1 MKRDFTKAL
10 LTLALSL
17 LAIEVLVVLAKTL
30 SFDDSLLLIMGGV
43 VAIGILLLVIGT
55 MTSNRDRKGNFC
67 LLLALL
73 LCGPVCGQEPTYNYI
88 TEPGGC
94 SGFCGPG
101 SIGFAIDGI
110 GGIDQ
115 IRVGKVMDW
124 QHYHGAI
131 NNYRED
137 LQDSPAAHKLAILK
151 LGFRYKVISCQQ
163 ILRGQATPNKTVILV
178 HPSARQPFAGQHWC
192 VLAPPETV
200 GTVRL
205 YWGNG
210 TIREV
215 SASEFEDWYSRGL
228 PACAYEIIPA
238 PKLGRASWLNRL
250 YDWFFR
256 KIA

>member
-1 MKRDFTKAL
+1 
-10 LTLALSL
+10 
-17 LAIEVLVVLAKTL
+17 
-30 SFDDSLLLIMGGV
+30 
-43 VAIGILLLVIGT
+43 
-55 MTSNRDRKGNFC
+55 MTPLRDRRGHFC

-73 LCGPVCGQEPTYNYI
+73 LCGPVFGQELTYNYI

-94 SGFCGPG
+94 LGFCGPG
-101 SIGFAIDGI
+101 SIGFAVDGI

-151 LGFRYKVISCQQ
+151 LGFRYKVITCQQ

-178 HPSARQPFAGQHWC
+178 HPNARQSFTGQHWC
-192 VLAPPETV
+192 VLAPPKTAGMV
-200 GTVRL
+200 CL
-205 YWGNG
+205 HWGNG
-210 TIREV
+210 TIGEV
-215 SASEFEDWYSRGL
+215 STSEFEDWYSRGL

-238 PKLGRASWLNRL
+238 PKLGKASWLNWL